1 MKIMMINDDDD
12 KDDNGDKD
20 DIYAPKEIR
29 RNKEGQKRRKQGEH
43 LILVYE
49 IVFVMLQKSFAG
61 A

>member
-29 RNKEGQKRRKQGEH
+29 QTKRGNKGENR
-43 LILVYE
+43 
-49 IVFVMLQKSFAG
+49 G
-61 A
+61 NT